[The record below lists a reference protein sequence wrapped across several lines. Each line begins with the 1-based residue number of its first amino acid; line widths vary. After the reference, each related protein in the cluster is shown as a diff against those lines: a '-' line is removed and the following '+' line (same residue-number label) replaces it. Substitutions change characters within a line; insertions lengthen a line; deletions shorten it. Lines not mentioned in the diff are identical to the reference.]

1 MPFLFQRQPQ
11 AKSPGHSHL
20 PQIFFFLTGLRTQGR
35 GWVLS
40 HGLRTTT
47 SDKQCHQG
55 FLSRLRRK
63 EGRREGEREGRKEER
78 EGGKEAKREGRRKE
92 GMGGRKE
99 GRKGREGGSQG
110 GHMQSAA
117 TTGQARCQGLCTCPL
132 PEP

>member
-1 MPFLFQRQPQ
+1 MSL
-11 AKSPGHSHL
+11 
-20 PQIFFFLTGLRTQGR
+20 
-35 GWVLS
+35 
-40 HGLRTTT
+40 GLRTTT

-99 GRKGREGGSQG
+99 GRKGREGGRKSG
-110 GHMQSAA
+110 RTHAISSYHRPGTVPRALHVSS
-117 TTGQARCQGLCTCPL
+117 P
-132 PEP
+132 